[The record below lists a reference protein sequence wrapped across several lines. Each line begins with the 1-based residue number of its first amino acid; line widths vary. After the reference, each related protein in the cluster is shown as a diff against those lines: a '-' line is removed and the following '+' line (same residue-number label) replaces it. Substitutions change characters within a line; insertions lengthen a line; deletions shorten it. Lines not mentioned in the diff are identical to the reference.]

1 MPEEYIVGSRRPN
14 PGDKVF
20 VIQKKDYG
28 TEDYVE
34 GVVKDVLTSKP
45 NHPRGHKVRLT
56 NGVIGRVQKFSD
68 QPGAVPHQPKYE
80 NRNSNVPE
88 QALPS
93 ILPTDPEDLV

>member
-1 MPEEYIVGSRRPN
+1 MNTEYVVGSRVPK

-34 GVVKDVLTSKP
+34 GVVRDVLTSRP
-45 NHPRGHKVRLT
+45 EHPRGHKVRLT

-68 QPGAVPHQPKYE
+68 QVNLKPIQPKYQSQSLDQPQT
-80 NRNSNVPE
+80 NS
-88 QALPS
+88 QS
-93 ILPTDPEDLV
+93 ILPEDPEDLV

>member
-1 MPEEYIVGSRRPN
+1 MSDYIVGSRRPK

-28 TEDYVE
+28 SEDYVE
-34 GVVKDVLTSKP
+34 GIVKDVLTSRAE
-45 NHPRGHKVRLT
+45 HPRGHKVRLT

-68 QPGAVPHQPKYE
+68 QKDAKPVQPKYE
-80 NRNSNVPE
+80 NRTTSAPRIE
-88 QALPS
+88 TPS

>member
-1 MPEEYIVGSRRPN
+1 MTDYIVGSRQPK

-68 QPGAVPHQPKYE
+68 QADATPRQPKYE
-80 NRNSNVPE
+80 RNSEPE
-88 QALPS
+88 MIPPS
-93 ILPTDPEDLV
+93 IPPSDPEDLV

>member
-1 MPEEYIVGSRRPN
+1 MENYIVGSRRPK
-14 PGDKVF
+14 PGERVF

-34 GVVKDVLTSKP
+34 GVVKDVLTGAS

-68 QPGAVPHQPKYE
+68 QKDTKPVQPKYE
-80 NRNSNVPE
+80 NREMNE
-88 QALPS
+88 KQIDQPS
-93 ILPTDPEDLV
+93 ILPPDPEDLV

>member
-1 MPEEYIVGSRRPN
+1 MQDYIVGSRKPK

-28 TEDYVE
+28 TDDYVE
-34 GVVKDVLTSKP
+34 GVVKDVLTSRE

-68 QPGAVPHQPKYE
+68 QKDAVPRQPKYE
-80 NRNSNVPE
+80 RKDYTE
-88 QALPS
+88 QEEVLPS
-93 ILPTDPEDLV
+93 ILPTDPDDLV